1 MELQKAMIAELDGDT
16 EKDSFPVQFNPTTL
30 RLSLSNRV
38 EGGESQ
44 GKQVR
49 QHIGASSTTLTLDLI
64 FDTADEGTTQSP
76 RSVREKTRQLEKFL
90 VAKGE
95 GQQEN
100 APPRMRF
107 SWGDLIVEGVIESMT
122 IDFEHFAA
130 NGVPLR
136 AKVPLS
142 IKGQDREKEL
152 KGADDSRKGAP
163 GPGGA
168 SAGLGGGIGLGGS
181 LGIGLGASI
190 GIGFSASVGIGLSAS
205 VGIGIGIG
213 ASASVGVALGGES
226 AGEFAARVG
235 VDPAAWRGLQIGG
248 ESSLSLSAGVEV
260 GFSANLSASAGLGV
274 TVGLEAG
281 TKVSIEQSFGL
292 ATSTSLSAV
301 SGVGVGAQLASG
313 FALSSA
319 GGVRAAI
326 ESVQTVKNVSAEQKA
341 RAAFKAPVKELP
353 ANVPSSLATAR
364 SVSTTPKSPE
374 QARPPLSRTGL
385 PGPSAQQAAPPAPRP
400 PRADPR
406 ASSFGFGVPL
416 RSTVG
421 AAADRRFESIQG
433 AVSLKAKIT
442 SGDPPTTNDP
452 TKPAWEA
459 LPARDPGRKAADK
472 LQGKLQIARPCGC
485 AGRCKH

>member
-1 MELQKAMIAELDGDT
+1 MELQKAMIAELDGDK

-30 RLSLSNRV
+30 RLALTNQV
-38 EGGESQ
+38 EGGETQ

-76 RSVREKTRQLEKFL
+76 RSVREKTKRLEKFL

-100 APPRMRF
+100 APPRIRF
-107 SWGDLIVEGVIESMT
+107 SWGDLIVEGVVESIT

-142 IKGQDREKEL
+142 IRGQDREKEM
-152 KGADDSRKGAP
+152 KADDSRKGAP

-168 SAGLGGGIGLGGS
+168 SAGLGASVGLGGS
-181 LGIGLGASI
+181 IGIGLGASV
-190 GIGFSASVGIGLSAS
+190 GIGFGASVGVGLSAS
-205 VGIGIGIG
+205 VGVGFG

-260 GFSANLSASAGLGV
+260 GFDTNLSASAGLGV
-274 TVGLEAG
+274 TVGIEAG

-292 ATSTSLSAV
+292 ATSTNLNAV
-301 SGVGVGAQLASG
+301 SGVGVGTQLASG

-326 ESVQTVKNVSAEQKA
+326 ETVQTVKNVSAEQKA
-341 RAAFKAPVKELP
+341 RAAFKAPVKALP
-353 ANVPSSLATAR
+353 ANVPA
-364 SVSTTPKSPE
+364 SVASAPRVSATPKSPE
-374 QARPPLSRTGL
+374 QTRLPLSRTGL
-385 PGPSAQQAAPPAPRP
+385 PGPSAQQAAPPAPRV

-416 RSTVG
+416 RSTFG

-433 AVSLKAKIT
+433 AVSLRAKIT
-442 SGDPPTTNDP
+442 SGDPPVTNDP
-452 TKPAWEA
+452 TRPAWEA
-459 LPARDPGRKAADK
+459 LPARDPGRRAADK
-472 LQGKLQIARPCGC
+472 LQGKLQTSQPCGC

>member
-1 MELQKAMIAELDGDT
+1 MQLQKATIAELDGDQ

-30 RLSLSNRV
+30 RLSLTNQV
-38 EGGESQ
+38 EGGETQ

-49 QHIGASSTTLTLDLI
+49 QHIGASSTTLSMDLI
-64 FDTADEGTTQSP
+64 FDTADEGTTENP
-76 RSVREKTRQLEKFL
+76 RSVREKTKRIERFL

-100 APPRMRF
+100 APPRIRF
-107 SWGDLIVEGVIESMT
+107 TWGDLIVEGVVESIT

-142 IKGQDREKEL
+142 IRGQDREKEL

-163 GPGGA
+163 GPGGI
-168 SAGLGGGIGLGGS
+168 SAGLG
-181 LGIGLGASI
+181 A
-190 GIGFSASVGIGLSAS
+190 GIGLSAS
-205 VGIGIGIG
+205 VGIGLGASVGVGFGASIGVGVSASVGFGVG

-235 VDPAAWRGLQIGG
+235 VDPAAWRGLELGG
-248 ESSLSLSAGVEV
+248 ESSLSLSAGIEV
-260 GFSANLSASAGLGV
+260 GFDTNLSASAGLGV

-281 TKVSIEQSFGL
+281 TKVSIEQSYGL
-292 ATSTSLSAV
+292 ATSTSLNAV

-319 GGVRAAI
+319 GGLRAAL
-326 ESVQTVKNVSAEQKA
+326 ESVQASKNTSAEQQA
-341 RAAFKAPVKELP
+341 LAAFKAPVKTV
-353 ANVPSSLATAR
+353 ASSSA
-364 SVSTTPKSPE
+364 TPKPPE
-374 QARPPLSRTGL
+374 QSRPPLSRTGL
-385 PGPSAQQAAPPAPRP
+385 PGPSAQQAAPPAPRL

-416 RSTVG
+416 RATAG

-433 AVSLKAKIT
+433 AVSLKAKT
-442 SGDPPTTNDP
+442 ATGDPPITNDP

-459 LPARDPGRKAADK
+459 LPARDPGRRAADK
-472 LQGKLQIARPCGC
+472 LQGKLKLARPCGC